1 MIRFQGSD
9 VFLVTGASA
18 GIGAALARLL
28 VELGANVVGVGR
40 DGGRLEEVGGSTAAP
55 DRFHPEPRDLGETL
69 EDLPSWVGGMARRHG
84 PLRGLVHSAGVV
96 EVVPLK
102 ALSVEG
108 ARRLMD
114 LNLLAGLAL
123 ARGFTRRGVHA
134 GPGSSLL
141 FLSSI
146 QAHRGTAGVVSYSA
160 SKGAVEAAVRSLA
173 VELAPKGLRVNAVAP
188 GYIATAMTERF
199 PPEADRELGS
209 PEDVAPLAAFLL
221 SDKARLI
228 TGQAVVI
235 DGGGSL

>member
-1 MIRFQGSD
+1 MIRFDGSD

-18 GIGAALARLL
+18 GIGAALARFL
-28 VELGANVVGVGR
+28 VELGATVVGVGR
-40 DGGRLEEVGGSTAAP
+40 DTTRLADVGRTSAAP
-55 DRFHPEPRDLGETL
+55 ERFHAEPRDLAEKL
-69 EDLPSWVGGMARRHG
+69 EDLPSWVAGVADRYGA
-84 PLRGLVHSAGVV
+84 LKGLVHSAGAVD
-96 EVVPLK
+96 VVPLR

-114 LNLLAGLAL
+114 LNLLAGLTL
-123 ARGFTRRGVHA
+123 ARGFARKRCHA
-134 GPGSSLL
+134 ETSSSML

-173 VELAPKGLRVNAVAP
+173 VELGGRGIRVNAIAP
-188 GYIATAMTERF
+188 GYIATAMTEHF
-199 PPEADRELGS
+199 PPEADRELGA

-228 TGQAVVI
+228 TGQVVVI